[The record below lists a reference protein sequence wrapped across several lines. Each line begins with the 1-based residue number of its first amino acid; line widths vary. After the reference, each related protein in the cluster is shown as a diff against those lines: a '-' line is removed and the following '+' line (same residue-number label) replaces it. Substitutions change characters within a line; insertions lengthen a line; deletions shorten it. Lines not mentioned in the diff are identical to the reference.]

1 MILGSAT
8 LDSTAK
14 EEEMPTIRKSD
25 QDIKADIAR
34 EFAWDARVA
43 ATDIGVQV
51 KNGIV
56 TLAGTVDSW
65 AKVRAAAEAAHRVL
79 GVLDVANDL
88 VVNPPG
94 SAHRSDADIAQA
106 VRHAL
111 EWDVTVPDR
120 QIRSTVSGG
129 IVTLEG
135 TVGGWSERADAERAV
150 ERLTGVKR
158 VVNEI
163 EIEPEVR
170 ASLADVKVAVENA
183 LERHAAREASRI
195 ELVIGK
201 GGTVEA
207 VGTVSSLLEKHAILG
222 AIRGTRG
229 VREVSDQLRIEAEPA
244 ATVARPGR

>member
-1 MILGSAT
+1 MA
-8 LDSTAK
+8 
-14 EEEMPTIRKSD
+14 TIRKND
-25 QDIKADIAR
+25 EDIKADIAR
-34 EFAWDARVA
+34 EFAWDTRVA
-43 ATDIGVQV
+43 PTEIGVQV

-65 AKVRAAAEAAHRVL
+65 AKVRAAAEAAHRVS

-88 VVNPPG
+88 VVNPAG
-94 SAHRSDADIAQA
+94 GAHRSDADIAQA

-120 QIRSTVSGG
+120 QIHSTVSGG

-135 TVGGWSERADAERAV
+135 TVASWSQRADAERAV

-158 VVNEI
+158 VANDI
-163 EIEPEVR
+163 KIEPEVR
-170 ASLADVKVAVENA
+170 ATISDVRAAVEKA

-195 ELVIGK
+195 DSMIGS

-207 VGTVSSLLEKHAILG
+207 VGTVHSLQREAGGARRDSRHARRP
-222 AIRGTRG
+222 RGR
-229 VREVSDQLRIEAEPA
+229 RII
-244 ATVARPGR
+244 

>member
-1 MILGSAT
+1 
-8 LDSTAK
+8 
-14 EEEMPTIRKSD
+14 MPTSRKND

-94 SAHRSDADIAQA
+94 GAHRSDADIAQA

-120 QIRSTVSGG
+120 QIRSTVSAGN
-129 IVTLEG
+129 VTLEG

-163 EIEPEVR
+163 KIEPGADKR
-170 ASLADVKVAVENA
+170 LASILKKA
-183 LERHAAREASRI
+183 LNTPPPRSVQKRKRTARRRSKAN
-195 ELVIGK
+195 
-201 GGTVEA
+201 
-207 VGTVSSLLEKHAILG
+207 
-222 AIRGTRG
+222 
-229 VREVSDQLRIEAEPA
+229 
-244 ATVARPGR
+244 